1 VMAMDFLDYFWGHG
15 KSLTSFQMM
24 IRAVVVFIVALFLIR
39 LSGRRSFGMK
49 TALDNI
55 IVILLGAILSR
66 AVVGASPFLPILAA
80 SFVIAL
86 MHRAFSWL
94 KMKIPASGEIME
106 GKRILL
112 YEDQTFIHVN
122 MNKALVS
129 EEDILQEVRLI
140 KGTENL
146 DKITKIYMEK
156 NGEISVVEK

>member
-1 VMAMDFLDYFWGHG
+1 
-15 KSLTSFQMM
+15 
-24 IRAVVVFIVALFLIR
+24 
-39 LSGRRSFGMK
+39 
-49 TALDNI
+49 
-55 IVILLGAILSR
+55 
-66 AVVGASPFLPILAA
+66 
-80 SFVIAL
+80 
-86 MHRAFSWL
+86 
-94 KMKIPASGEIME
+94 MKIPASGEIME